1 MVLDLDLSP
10 KGAELKK
17 KLLAF
22 VDNEYAEFERTYRRE
37 YAELKQKFNSDW
49 VVPPILETMKDK
61 AKKKGLWN
69 LFLPKE
75 YPEGP
80 GLTNLD
86 YAHLAEIM
94 GRHFLLSEIFNCS
107 APDTG
112 NMEVLAKYGTP
123 EQKKKYLVP
132 LMNGD
137 IRSVFFMTEPKVA
150 SSDAT
155 NIETSIS
162 REGNEWV
169 INGRKWWSSGV
180 MNPRATLGIVMGKSS
195 PSHSSRHRQQ
205 SMVLV
210 PLDTPG
216 IKVLRALTVFG
227 YNDAPHGHGEVIF
240 ENVRVPLDHM
250 ILGEGRGFE
259 IAQGRLGPG
268 RIHHC
273 MRTIGITERCIEI
286 MVERVKQREAFGQK
300 LERFDTIQERIADCR
315 MKLELMRVM
324 TLKAAAMIDK
334 HRDAKGARLEI
345 AMIKVIVPNYALE
358 IIDEVMQVHGGAGIS
373 QDYELA
379 YIYAQVR
386 TLRYAYGPDA
396 VHKRTIARMEL
407 KRHQQKQEKPD
418 LFVPSVDADTRPVC
432 VREQGILFNSRK
444 SKL

>member
-10 KGAELKK
+10 TG
-17 KLLAF
+17 
-22 VDNEYAEFERTYRRE
+22 V
-37 YAELKQKFNSDW
+37 ELKQKLLKFVKNEYLPSMKVYKQQYRDLQKKHKSDW
-49 VVPPILETMKDK
+49 VVPQVLEDLKVK
-61 AKKKGLWN
+61 AKNQGLWN
-69 LFLPKE
+69 IFLPKD

-86 YAHLAEIM
+86 YAHMAEIM
-94 GRHFLLSEIFNCS
+94 GRYFGLSEVCNCS

-112 NMEVLAKYGTP
+112 NMEVLAKYGSP
-123 EQKKKYLVP
+123 EQKKKWLVP

-155 NIETSIS
+155 NIETQIT
-162 REGNEWV
+162 REGNNWV

-180 MNPRATLGIVMGKSS
+180 MDPRAVLGIVMGKSS
-195 PSHSSRHRQQ
+195 PSASSKHRQQ
-205 SMVLV
+205 SMIIV

-227 YNDAPHGHGEVIF
+227 YNDAPHGHGEVVF
-240 ENVRVPLDHM
+240 ENVKVPLENM

-273 MRTIGITERCIEI
+273 MRTIGITERCMEL
-286 MVERVKQREAFGQK
+286 MHARVNQRVAFGRK
-300 LERFDTIQERIADCR
+300 LKDFDNIRAKIAQCRI
-315 MKLELMRVM
+315 KLELMRVL

-334 HRDAKGARLEI
+334 HHDAKGARLEI
-345 AMIKVIVPNYALE
+345 AMIKIVVPNYALQ
-358 IIDEVMQVHGGAGIS
+358 IIDEVIQVHGGAGLS

-379 YIYAQVR
+379 YIYAQIR
-386 TLRYAYGPDA
+386 TLRFADGPDE
-396 VHKRTIARMEL
+396 VHERTIARMEL
-407 KRHQQKQEKPD
+407 LKPRSFKDQPD
-418 LFVPSVDADTRPVC
+418 LFVPEVDADTRPMC
-432 VREQGILFNSRK
+432 IQEHGLLFNK